1 MMILII
7 PKNDPQIMPVSY
19 CAIQLITNYQYKRQG
34 YMCVSTVVLPVTGY
48 FEKLYKNI
56 DSGLVSFAL
65 TRGFLSS
72 LRVED
77 TNIARKKIT

>member
-1 MMILII
+1 
-7 PKNDPQIMPVSY
+7 
-19 CAIQLITNYQYKRQG
+19 
-34 YMCVSTVVLPVTGY
+34 MCVSTVVLPVTGY

>member
-1 MMILII
+1 
-7 PKNDPQIMPVSY
+7 
-19 CAIQLITNYQYKRQG
+19 
-34 YMCVSTVVLPVTGY
+34 MCVSTVVLPVTGY

-56 DSGLVSFAL
+56 DSSLVSFAL
-65 TRGFLSS
+65 ARGFLSS